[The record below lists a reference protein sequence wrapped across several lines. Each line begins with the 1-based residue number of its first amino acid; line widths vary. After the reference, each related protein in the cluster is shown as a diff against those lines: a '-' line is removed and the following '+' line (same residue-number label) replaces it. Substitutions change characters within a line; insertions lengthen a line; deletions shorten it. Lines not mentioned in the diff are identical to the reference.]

1 MQVVFN
7 ACIQKLIMV
16 SYHIMKIK
24 TRLILTLALAGA
36 LAGCAGTSD
45 KEVLVRIDKKH
56 TITLKDFNDRI
67 AKMPERYREVIN
79 KNRKQFLDEIIVDI
93 LLYNE
98 ALKQGLDS
106 DEEVKQVVKEARKKI
121 LIARLLQSDVE
132 DEIVIGETEIDDY
145 YVANREKFAMPEV
158 LRASHILV
166 RTEDEAKDILGKLS
180 AGANFEKLA
189 RTRSVDPSA
198 KIDGDIGFFT
208 RGQLV
213 PEIEEACSNMQIDE
227 ISGVIKTKFGYHVVK
242 LTERRAPHI
251 KDLVEVRDIIR
262 QTLERLKKRM
272 LFQAYIS
279 KLKEKSTISVNEELL
294 NKISGPE
301 EPAAKP
307 QE

>member
-1 MQVVFN
+1 VQVVFN